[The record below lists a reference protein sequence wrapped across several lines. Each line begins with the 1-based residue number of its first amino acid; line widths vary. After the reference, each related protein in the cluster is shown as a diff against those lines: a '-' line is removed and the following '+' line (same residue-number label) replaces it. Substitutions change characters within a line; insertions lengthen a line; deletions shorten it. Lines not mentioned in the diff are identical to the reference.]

1 MSMFVSDT
9 TLVSTAV
16 MSETESATPMIDTMV
31 RVRLRLSERSAKR
44 EKMLILPHPRDT
56 CARYNCL
63 MGSG

>member
-1 MSMFVSDT
+1 MSMLVSDT

-16 MSETESATPMIDTMV
+16 MSATESATPMIDTMV

-44 EKMLILPHPRDT
+44 EKMLILAHSRDT
-56 CARYNCL
+56 CAGYNCL